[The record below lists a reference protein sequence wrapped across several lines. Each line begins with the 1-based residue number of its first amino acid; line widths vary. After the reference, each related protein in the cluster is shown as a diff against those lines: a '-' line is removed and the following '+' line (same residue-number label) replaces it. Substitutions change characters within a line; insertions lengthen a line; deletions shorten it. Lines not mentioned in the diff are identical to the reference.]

1 MSCTGPTIDL
11 RDAARMQGPVAFQ
24 VMVKPV
30 GPRCNL
36 GCSYCY
42 YLAQTGRDNPGHS
55 GRMSESLLE
64 KLIREAVEADD
75 SGTITFTWHGG
86 EPLLAG
92 LPFFRRALAMQH
104 RYAAGKT
111 FVNTVQTNGTL
122 LNAEWASF
130 FRDNGF
136 LVGLSLDGPRD
147 LHDAYRRDRG
157 GRPAFDQVMRGLEHL
172 HRAGTDFNTLTTINL
187 HSEGRGGEVY
197 RFLRG
202 CGSRYLQFLPVSEPG
217 NPVYNVSA
225 AGFGQ
230 FLHDVFSLW
239 VRHDVGETFVSQF
252 DAVLCCW
259 CGIRPGT
266 CVFART
272 CADVLTVEQNG
283 DVYAC
288 DHFVDSAHK
297 LGNLAGQSLQSLLGS
312 PLRSCFVTDK
322 TAQLPADCQRC
333 PWLPACYG
341 GCPQH
346 RTEGRNRLCAGYRF
360 FLERT
365 APFFDEMRRLLETGR
380 EAADIRQNSLSLS
393 DKPVRL

>member
-1 MSCTGPTIDL
+1 MPGPGPTIDL
-11 RDAARMQGPVAFQ
+11 RDAALMQGPAAFQ

-30 GPRCNL
+30 GPHCNL
-36 GCSYCY
+36 GCTYCY
-42 YLAQTGRDNPGHS
+42 YLAQTGPSPAARA
-55 GRMSESLLE
+55 GRMSDALLE
-64 KLIREAVEADD
+64 KLIREAVEADE
-75 SGTITFTWHGG
+75 SGEITFTWHGG

-92 LPFFRRALAMQH
+92 RPFFQRALALQH

-122 LNAEWASF
+122 LNAEWAAF

-147 LHDAYRRDRG
+147 VHDAFRQDRG

-172 HRAGTDFNTLTTINL
+172 HRAGTAFNTLTAI
-187 HSEGRGGEVY
+187 HARSEGRGKEVY
-197 RFLRG
+197 RFLRD
-202 CGSRYLQFLPVSEPG
+202 CGSRFLQFLPVSEPG
-217 NPVYNVSA
+217 DPAYNVSA

-230 FLHDVFSLW
+230 FLLDVFSQW

-259 CGIRPGT
+259 CGLRPGT

-288 DHFVDSAHK
+288 DHFVDPAHR
-297 LGNLAGQSLQSLLGS
+297 LGNLAGQSLRSLLAS
-312 PLRSCFVTDK
+312 
-322 TAQLPADCQRC
+322 A
-333 PWLPACYG
+333 
-341 GCPQH
+341 H
-346 RTEGRNRLCAGYRF
+346 RT
-360 FLERT
+360 
-365 APFFDEMRRLLETGR
+365 
-380 EAADIRQNSLSLS
+380 
-393 DKPVRL
+393 